1 MKKFVFV
8 LFIFLLMMGQAS
20 ASVIDDVLEKAKEV
34 GYYKGNTDVLVMT
47 NLGYSKGSEVYMNEF
62 FEKSGVKF
70 DKNIV
75 FVHSP
80 YYKPLWFAF
89 FNRTTGDCM
98 YVEVKDGRI
107 VRTSKE
113 NIEANRLMSNPED
126 WDKKMRRKVFD
137 GNEFS
142 IITIANVWAKGC
154 PYDLLRCAE
163 FHNHICPGL
172 VSGYLIVK
180 FLEKELPLK
189 RGEYYQI
196 LAVPPWCKD
205 DCFQVLFDSTV
216 GKRRMYAKALSE
228 DQIDL
233 LPKEYKNIA
242 GIYVAWNRSAGK
254 GRAVILTFDWN
265 KACEMA
271 GVNRSDFKKFNTY
284 HWWLARLKLDLFMMN
299 YLDKPETFVSKVKEF
314 EIDSKTLNKLNTAG
328 VNPLVELRL
337 IETENAETKEN
348 KKLPTSIEVAVVGIA
363 MAVVLK
369 RKLYRNK

>member
-8 LFIFLLMMGQAS
+8 LFIFLLMMGQVS

-284 HWWLARLKLDLFMMN
+284 YWWLARLKLDLFMMN

-337 IETENAETKEN
+337 IETENAETKET